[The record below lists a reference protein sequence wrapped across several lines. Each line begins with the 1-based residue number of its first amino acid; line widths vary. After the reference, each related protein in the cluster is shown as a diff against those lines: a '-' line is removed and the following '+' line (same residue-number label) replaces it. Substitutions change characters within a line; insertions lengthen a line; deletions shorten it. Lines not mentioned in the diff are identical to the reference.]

1 MFSVES
7 NIPFLKQLIQD
18 KNIIFS
24 EYEAAKKSE
33 EVFSHFLNTNNPD
46 FTNHIKFWLQENT
59 IDVEQTGYDLR
70 TGVWGAFPLY
80 KKGFPIKWLDMNK
93 LFPYLN
99 KFFESNH
106 EIEFACFMRL
116 EAGQSIATHAHSRQ
130 HLIFHL
136 LMNDLNNKGCEFT
149 CGTEKKTLLN
159 KGDTLMFDYSLPHSS
174 HNSGSVDRIDL
185 VIDFKM

>member
-1 MFSVES
+1 MFSDIS
-7 NIPFLKQLIQD
+7 GIPFLKPLIDNQ
-18 KNIIFS
+18 KTVFS
-24 EYEAAKKSE
+24 EYETAKQSE
-33 EVFSHFLNTNNPD
+33 PVFNHFLNTSNPD
-46 FTNHIKFWLQENT
+46 FTNHIKFWLQENN

-80 KKGFPIKWLDMNK
+80 KKGFPINWLNMK
-93 LFPYLN
+93 TLFPYLN
-99 KFFESNH
+99 HFFEKNK

-116 EAGQSIATHAHSRQ
+116 EAGQSIATHSHSRQ

-159 KGDTLMFDYSLPHSS
+159 KGDVLMFDYSQPHSS
-174 HNSGSVDRIDL
+174 YNSSDMDRIDL
-185 VIDFKM
+185 VIDFKP